1 MNMVNSHFPTIFG
14 ALVIFATGLAGPS
27 AAADEIDATK
37 VQICGTCHGS
47 NGVPTDPK
55 TIPIIWG
62 QQQNFL
68 MKQLH
73 DYHAGDRDN
82 PVMAAMAKTLKQ
94 EDLRPAAAF
103 FASKAWPAGHPAA
116 TPASAAPANM
126 TVCQV
131 CHQQGFV
138 GGAPAPRLAGQSYEY
153 LIKQMNDFANG
164 TRTNSMDMGKIMS
177 ELSQADR
184 ETMAH
189 YIAGL

>member
-14 ALVIFATGLAGPS
+14 ALVIFAAGLAGP
-27 AAADEIDATK
+27 AGAADEIDPAK
-37 VQICGTCHGS
+37 VAVCNSCHGA
-47 NGVPTDPK
+47 NGTPSDPK

-62 QQQNFL
+62 QQTNFL
-68 MKQLH
+68 TKQLH

-82 PVMAAMAKTLKQ
+82 PIMAAMAKTLKQ
-94 EDLRPAAAF
+94 EDLRPAAAYF
-103 FASKAWPAGHPAA
+103 GSKPWPAHTATAPAA
-116 TPASAAPANM
+116 PAPANM
-126 TVCQV
+126 AVCQV

-153 LIKQMNDFANG
+153 LIKQMNDFASG
-164 TRTNSMDMGKIMS
+164 ARTNSMDMGKIMS

>member
-1 MNMVNSHFPTIFG
+1 MNMVNNRIPTIFG
-14 ALVIFATGLAGPS
+14 ALVIFAAGLAGP
-27 AAADEIDATK
+27 AGAADEIDAAK
-37 VQICGTCHGS
+37 VAVCSACHGATGMPS
-47 NGVPTDPK
+47 DPK

-62 QQQNFL
+62 QQTNFL
-68 MKQLH
+68 MKQMH
-73 DYHAGDRDN
+73 DYRAGDRDN
-82 PVMAAMAKTLKQ
+82 PIMAAMAKTLKQ
-94 EDLRPAAAF
+94 EDLRPAATYF
-103 FASKAWPAGHPAA
+103 GSKPWPAHTAAAPAA
-116 TPASAAPANM
+116 PAPANM

-184 ETMAH
+184 EAMAH

>member
-1 MNMVNSHFPTIFG
+1 MVNNRFPTIFG
-14 ALVIFATGLAGPS
+14 ALVIFAAGLSGPAG
-27 AAADEIDATK
+27 AADEIDAAK
-37 VQICGTCHGS
+37 VAVCSACHGAT
-47 NGVPTDPK
+47 GVPSDPK

-62 QQQNFL
+62 QQTNFL
-68 MKQLH
+68 MKQMH
-73 DYHAGDRDN
+73 DYRAGDRDN
-82 PVMAAMAKTLKQ
+82 PIMAAMAKTLKQ
-94 EDLRPAAAF
+94 EDLRPAATYF
-103 FASKAWPAGHPAA
+103 GSKPWPPHTPAAAA
-116 TPASAAPANM
+116 TPAPANM

-138 GGAPAPRLAGQSYEY
+138 GGAPAPRLVGQSYEY

-184 ETMAH
+184 EAMAH